1 MLTICIYIVLVSWLF
16 LHKAKY
22 ETLTTVFIHLDCHPD
37 IGLNLLI
44 KLYFLWRK
52 TQERKKKNS
61 EKAMKRKSNPQG
73 SQLVLKIRNTS
84 TTKTWV
90 AYSNSHQAC
99 V

>member
-1 MLTICIYIVLVSWLF
+1 MLTTLIYIVLVSWLL
-16 LHKAKY
+16 LHKTKY
-22 ETLTTVFIHLDCHPD
+22 ETLTTVFIHFDCHPD

-44 KLYFLWRK
+44 KLYFLRRK
-52 TQERKKKNS
+52 TEEKNTTS
-61 EKAMKRKSNPQG
+61 EKAMKRKSNLQG

-90 AYSNSHQAC
+90 AYSNSHLAC